1 MIVCL
6 MSQHPLDRRPYC
18 ARRLACTDAVQ
29 HGLPNRLD
37 HKAGP
42 NRLRRGKLIKQR
54 HAMTGVMQKRSSS
67 KAAHPGT
74 DNSNFQ
80 AFDHLGVLPNPP
92 HRRNACFCVVPVNFC
107 RRKVTFGTSLEELP
121 MESLAEDLATMVRT
135 PLHDRHV
142 AEMRKLGEVRQHAA
156 GDMLVKAGSPQN
168 AFHYVIDGAVEAI
181 DPRTG
186 QAYGT
191 GHLGPTQFFGEI
203 SFLSG
208 GKAMLGAR
216 CMEASTIL
224 SVQRDDLLDLMSRI
238 PEMSDIIITVFAA
251 RRRRLLESGEASLT
265 LIGAEEDRTIRRI
278 AGFAGRN
285 RIPFR
290 SLTLGEHEA
299 EAVAHSCNIGT
310 AKPAVIFGKHLVV
323 DDPTPAKIAAILGL
337 DLAVQE
343 DTVFD
348 TLIVGGGPAGVAA
361 GVYAGAEGLKALVVE
376 DLTIGGQA
384 GTSSR
389 IENYLGFPTGIS
401 GADLVWRG
409 EVQAMKFGTQFA
421 VPRRVA
427 DLVRRDDGTFCATL
441 DDGGEVCAKS
451 VVVATGVQ
459 YRKLPIPRLSDFE
472 GVGIYYA
479 ATDIEARYCRDTE
492 AIVVGGGNS
501 AGQAAMYLSR
511 TAAHVHVL
519 VRGSSLAASMSDY
532 LLARL
537 QADPAIT
544 IHYQTEIAA
553 LHGDQ
558 HLEQVTIHNKSDGSD
573 TVINARAAFIMV
585 GAAPNTGWLSGLV
598 ALNDQGFVLTG
609 QSVDKSTPYETSH
622 PGIFAVGDVRA
633 GSVKRVASAVGEGS
647 VAISKVWDFVH
658 DGD

>member
-1 MIVCL
+1 
-6 MSQHPLDRRPYC
+6 
-18 ARRLACTDAVQ
+18 
-29 HGLPNRLD
+29 
-37 HKAGP
+37 
-42 NRLRRGKLIKQR
+42 
-54 HAMTGVMQKRSSS
+54 
-67 KAAHPGT
+67 
-74 DNSNFQ
+74 
-80 AFDHLGVLPNPP
+80 
-92 HRRNACFCVVPVNFC
+92 
-107 RRKVTFGTSLEELP
+107 
-121 MESLAEDLATMVRT
+121 MESLAEDLATLVRT
-135 PLHDRHV
+135 PLHDSHV
-142 AEMRKLGEVRQHAA
+142 AEMRKRGTIREYAA
-156 GDMLVKAGSPQN
+156 GEMLSQAGSP
-168 AFHYVIDGAVEAI
+168 ADEFHYVIDGAVVAI

-186 QAYGT
+186 EPYGQ

-216 CMEASTIL
+216 CRDASTIL
-224 SVQRDDLLDLMSRI
+224 SVKRADLLDLMARI

-265 LIGAEEDRTIRRI
+265 LIGAEEDRTIRQI

-299 EAVAHSCNIGT
+299 ERVAHSCNIGA

-343 DTVFD
+343 DRVFD
-348 TLIVGGGPAGVAA
+348 VLIVGGGPAGVAA

-389 IENYLGFPTGIS
+389 IENYMGFPTGIS

-421 VPRRVA
+421 VPRRVSA
-427 DLVRRDDGTFCATL
+427 LERRDDGVFCATL
-441 DDGGEVCAKS
+441 DDGGEVCARAI
-451 VVVATGVQ
+451 VVATGVQ
-459 YRKLPIPRLSDFE
+459 YRRLDIDRLSDFE
-472 GVGIYYA
+472 GVGVYYA
-479 ATDIEARYCRDTE
+479 ATDIEARYCRETE

-519 VRGSSLAASMSDY
+519 VRGPSLAASMSDY
-532 LLARL
+532 LLSRL
-537 QADPAIT
+537 EADPAIT
-544 IHYQTEIAA
+544 IHYQTEIAQ
-553 LHGDQ
+553 LHGDS
-558 HLEQVTIHNKSDGSD
+558 HLEQVTICHKPDGAERCID
-573 TVINARAAFIMV
+573 ARATFIMA

-598 ALNDQGFVLTG
+598 ALDDKGFVLTG
-609 QSVDKSTPYETSH
+609 PDVEKTSPFETSH

-647 VAISKVWDFVH
+647 VVISKVWDFVH
-658 DGD
+658 DDG